1 VEDIDLLAAMDAL
14 REERVGNMSVST
26 DLDVPDGGA
35 DLVPGLRAAL
45 FGLVEGAIAALRAAG
60 AARCTLSLRQ
70 ASGYLMLSAI
80 SETDGTP
87 FDAAPLKPFEAEID
101 AFGGYVAVSRR
112 DNAVSVT
119 AEVTAVT
126 ISGGSERP
134 ASDPASF
141 AELLDGAPAEPGDA
155 KQAS

>member
-1 VEDIDLLAAMDAL
+1 
-14 REERVGNMSVST
+14 MSVSI
-26 DLDVPDGGA
+26 DLDLPEGGA
-35 DLVPGLRAAL
+35 ALVPGLRATL
-45 FGLVEGAIAALRAAG
+45 YGVVQGTLAALRASG

-87 FDAAPLKPFEAEID
+87 FDGALLKPFEAEIE
-101 AFGGYVAVSRR
+101 AFGGYLAISQR

-126 ISGGSERP
+126 ANTASGAP
-134 ASDPASF
+134 APDAPASF
-141 AELLDGAPAEPGDA
+141 VELLDGAPTDAGEA